1 MIVDRSGDENIESRG
16 DYNGHT
22 MFMNEVKPHIAINTP
37 LARDELFAML
47 DESVIDYQVTHHK
60 PLMTVEDARS
70 IRSGSDTDI
79 GQIKNLFVHNKKKK
93 MWLLTLHE
101 DRQIDLK
108 QTAVQI
114 GAGRFSFCNSE
125 RLMQYLGV
133 IPGAVS
139 PLALL
144 NDAGCEVEFYIDE
157 TLMSH
162 PVIHVHPL
170 DNRVTVTMET
180 GKMLD
185 FLASHGHGYN
195 ILRV

>member
-1 MIVDRSGDENIESRG
+1 MNDVKQHKTINMPVSCEDLFSLLDDAAIE
-16 DYNGHT
+16 
-22 MFMNEVKPHIAINTP
+22 
-37 LARDELFAML
+37 
-47 DESVIDYQVTHHK
+47 YQVTRHK

-70 IRSGSDTDI
+70 IRSDTDTDT
-79 GQIKNLFVHNKKKK
+79 GQIKNLFVQNKKKK

-101 DRQIDLK
+101 NRQINLK

-144 NDAGCEVEFYIDE
+144 NDTGYEVNFYIDE
-157 TLMSH
+157 SLMSH

-170 DNRVTVTMET
+170 DNRVTVTIET
-180 GKMLD
+180 EKMLD
-185 FLASHGHGYN
+185 FLAMHGHGYN
-195 ILRV
+195 ILSV

>member
-1 MIVDRSGDENIESRG
+1 
-16 DYNGHT
+16 
-22 MFMNEVKPHIAINTP
+22 MNEVKQHMTINTP
-37 LARDELFAML
+37 LSCKVLFSML
-47 DESVIDYQVTHHK
+47 DDAAIEYRVTHHK
-60 PLMTVEDARS
+60 PLMTVEDAKS
-70 IRSGSDTDI
+70 IRSGADSDI

-144 NDAGCEVEFYIDE
+144 NDTGFEVEFYIDE
-157 TLMSH
+157 SLVSH

-170 DNRVTVTMET
+170 DNRVTVTIET
-180 GKMLD
+180 KIMLD
-185 FLASHGHGYN
+185 FLATHGHRYN
-195 ILRV
+195 ILSV

>member
-1 MIVDRSGDENIESRG
+1 MNDVIQHKTINAPISCEVLLSLLDDEAIE
-16 DYNGHT
+16 
-22 MFMNEVKPHIAINTP
+22 
-37 LARDELFAML
+37 
-47 DESVIDYQVTHHK
+47 YQVTRHN
-60 PLMTVEDARS
+60 PLMTVEDAKS
-70 IRSGSDTDI
+70 IRSGADSDI

-101 DRQIDLK
+101 DRQINLK

-144 NDAGCEVEFYIDE
+144 NDTGCEVEFYIDE
-157 TLMSH
+157 ILMAH

-170 DNRVTVTMET
+170 DNRVTVTIET
-180 GKMLD
+180 GKMLN
-185 FLASHGHGYN
+185 FLATHGHRYN